1 MKKLFPIILVLCLF
15 FLPEKLTANDQC
27 VSTILNKN
35 YCAPSG
41 GTAIETYKGEVVC
54 ALGNCVTDNLGYI
67 KCSGEKGGG
76 ATTDNMGR
84 VACVGGCVSP
94 RSDLCILMNFQK

>member
-1 MKKLFPIILVLCLF
+1 MIKKLFPIILVLCLF

-41 GTAIETYKGEVVC
+41 GTAIYFY
-54 ALGNCVTDNLGYI
+54 AF
-67 KCSGEKGGG
+67 
-76 ATTDNMGR
+76 
-84 VACVGGCVSP
+84 
-94 RSDLCILMNFQK
+94 LCTP